1 MSDLRHIGEDSGWT
15 TLLDYEY
22 DNFSLDDYGV
32 DILKQQC
39 KQCQDNLKTA
49 CEEKSHPFMADDTL
63 DRSESE
69 MWMFYRQWKITASN
83 CKDVV
88 CLKNGH
94 TGLVKRLLWTSSP
107 FTPAVFFMGER
118 INLKQLSNTWK
129 KIPILSL
136 KKTGLWLNPA
146 YPQLGCSP
154 DGLINDN
161 QSGLEGLN
169 KIKCPYVLKHCDP
182 NDVNKCKNALT
193 KKELNNFFC
202 TIENGKHLLKWNHKY
217 YYQVQMQ
224 VGICEKSV
232 RDFIV
237 WSPIGMSVER
247 VNWSDILEKYI
258 FKVGVISERVRSTW
272 ILPYFLMRI
281 PRDTKRIRNL

>member
-1 MSDLRHIGEDSGWT
+1 MQTVSR
-15 TLLDYEY
+15 
-22 DNFSLDDYGV
+22 
-32 DILKQQC
+32 Q
-39 KQCQDNLKTA
+39 
-49 CEEKSHPFMADDTL
+49 
-63 DRSESE
+63 SENCV
-69 MWMFYRQWKITASN
+69 WRKI
-83 CKDVV
+83 
-88 CLKNGH
+88 
-94 TGLVKRLLWTSSP
+94 SP
-107 FTPAVFFMGER
+107 FYGRWHTRPIRIRDVDVLQAMKNHCIKLQRCCLFKKWSYRVSKTSFVNQFSFHSGSFFMGER

-258 FKVGVISERVRSTW
+258 FKVGVNSERVRSTW